1 MDQNNL
7 ISRRALVQS
16 SFFGLITASIPS
28 VLFAQKMD
36 SISTSAAQTPAL
48 FHRYPAIDDAM
59 VAEVVGVSHFNF
71 DRLRE
76 LVNRRA
82 DLAKA
87 NWDWGFGDWESA
99 IGAAS
104 HVGRRDIVEFLIS
117 KGARPDIFTF
127 AMLGS
132 YAAVKAMIEFIPG
145 IQSTYGP
152 HGISLLQHVK
162 NGLESETVL
171 STQKEDY
178 KKLIHFLEELGDADP
193 RQQHLAMSELE
204 MEKYLGDYKYG
215 EEPHEG
221 FSIKM
226 NSRKFLSLGKIGK
239 FGGSLYR
246 KSDNLFTYN
255 GITSLEIFFSTENG
269 IVISLEIREPDLI
282 LLAKKV
288 S

>member
-36 SISTSAAQTPAL
+36 SIASTAAQTPAL
-48 FHRYPAIDDAM
+48 FHRYPAIDDAI
-59 VAEVVGVSHFNF
+59 VAEVVGVSHFNL

-76 LVNRRA
+76 LVNRRI

-117 KGARPDIFTF
+117 KGARPDIFTY

-132 YAAVKAMIEFIPG
+132 FAAVKAMIAATPG

-162 NGLESETVL
+162 NGLESDTVL
-171 STQKEDY
+171 SSQKEDY
-178 KKLIHFLEELGDADP
+178 KKLLHYLEELGDADP
-193 RQQHLAMSELE
+193 RPQHAAMSDPE

-215 EEPHEG
+215 DEPNEG
-221 FSIKM
+221 FSIKI

-239 FGGSLYR
+239 SGGSLYR
-246 KSDNLFTYN
+246 KSDNLFSYN
-255 GITSLEIFFSTENG
+255 GISSLEIFFTIENEK
-269 IVISLEIREPDLI
+269 VLSLEIREPDLI
-282 LLAKKV
+282 LLAKKI